1 MQYVEEKI
9 TMKETEKITEKIT
22 ERITERD
29 ASNNV
34 DDEEDLKSYRKM
46 RRQHL
51 FDTRLNS
58 SLQFDKQ
65 IIYVASGAIGLIFTL
80 KSTIGI
86 EISTLLITALI
97 FLVVAIF
104 ANLVSY
110 LTAIQ
115 SIDKDFVDND
125 KSADKWEIVTR
136 SLNIVSLI
144 SITAGMLLLIIYLKI
159 YA

>member
-1 MQYVEEKI
+1 
-9 TMKETEKITEKIT
+9 MKETEKITEKIT
-22 ERITERD
+22 ERITERF
-29 ASNNV
+29 ASNDVEN
-34 DDEEDLKSYRKM
+34 DEDLKSYRKM
-46 RRQHL
+46 RQQHL
-51 FDTRLNS
+51 FDTHLNS

>member
-22 ERITERD
+22 ERITERF
-29 ASNNV
+29 ASNDVEN
-34 DDEEDLKSYRKM
+34 DEDLKSYRKM
-46 RRQHL
+46 RQQHL
-51 FDTRLNS
+51 FDTHLNS

-104 ANLVSY
+104 ANLISY
-110 LTAIQ
+110 RTAIQ
-115 SIDKDFVDND
+115 SIDEEFFHDD
-125 KSADKWEIVTR
+125 KSADKWEMWTR
-136 SLNIVSLI
+136 WLNRLSLL
-144 SITAGMLLLIIYLKI
+144 SIFVGMVLLIIYLI

>member
-1 MQYVEEKI
+1 
-9 TMKETEKITEKIT
+9 MKETEKITEKIT
-22 ERITERD
+22 ERITERF
-29 ASNNV
+29 ASNDVEN
-34 DDEEDLKSYRKM
+34 DEDLKSYRKM
-46 RRQHL
+46 RQQHL
-51 FDTRLNS
+51 FDTHLNS

-144 SITAGMLLLIIYLKI
+144 SITTGMLLLIIYLKI